1 MQSKTS
7 FFNKTLF
14 RKNITRF
21 APVWVIY
28 TLCLIV
34 GVALVY
40 TDSGA
45 DVRPFRFAQGLA
57 GDVSQVMGGV
67 NLCYALI
74 VAQLLF
80 GDLYNS
86 RMCNAIHALPL
97 RREGWFFTNIL
108 SGLCFSLAPT
118 LVMTA
123 VSLPLM
129 AGSIVENAWTI
140 PFLQFV
146 SSNLQFICF
155 FGIAV
160 FSTMCVA
167 NRFTMIA
174 GYGLVNFGA
183 YIAYWMVDNLY
194 TPLLYGIITPSR
206 LAMGL
211 TPLIQM
217 VDQSFY
223 DFTDYGELLD
233 QQHILGVEMSEL
245 TASFSLTGEW
255 WHLFAWAGVGIAL
268 MALALVL
275 YRKRHLECAGDAVA
289 FPVLVPVFQVLCA
302 LFVMAGVQFAVCDL
316 FGLVGVDWMNWVI
329 LALGLILG
337 WFVGRMLIERST
349 RVFRLKNFYGL
360 GVLAA
365 VIALSLVCAHFD
377 ILGIEDRLPKAEK
390 VERVTLES
398 NYTQP
403 YSMEDPEDIAA
414 MIELHRLALEDRPEG
429 WGLHVKGYDGS
440 WVIVEDSNDHLYD
453 TTVENPDF
461 TYAANIRLVYYLDNG
476 ATMSRRYNIWTETG
490 AGLIAREA
498 LSRWDFLNRE
508 YKATGEAATTRFDK
522 AMEKFE
528 SVYVESFSGEDLKI
542 ADKEEALSFAAAI
555 QADCEAGTMVQDEN
569 FHKDLFRDPNPRE
582 RDGEVYY
589 NERQGISITFAGK
602 DLRMYI
608 NIYPDCEN
616 SIKWLK
622 EHDML
627 DMEILRDHS
636 PYWEALWEPVSAEE
650 EITEVVVGN

>member
-155 FGIAV
+155 FGIAA

-194 TPLLYGIITPSR
+194 TPLLYGVITPSR
-206 LAMGL
+206 LATGL

-217 VDQSFY
+217 GDQSFY
-223 DFTDYGELLD
+223 DFTDYAELLN
-233 QQHILGVEMSEL
+233 QHHILGVELSEL
-245 TASFSLTGEW
+245 TASFSLTGDW
-255 WHLFAWAGVGIAL
+255 WRLFACAGVGVVL
-268 MALALVL
+268 MLLALVL
-275 YRKRHLECAGDAVA
+275 YRKRHLECAGDAVV

-302 LFVMAGVQFAVCDL
+302 LFVMVGVQFAVCDL
-316 FGLVGVDWMNWVI
+316 FGLVGASWMAYVI

-360 GVLAA
+360 GALSA
-365 VIALSLVCAHFD
+365 VIALSLVCTHLD
-377 ILGIEDRLPKAEK
+377 ILGIETRLPKAEK
-390 VERVTLES
+390 IERVTLES
-398 NYTQP
+398 SYTSP
-403 YSMEDPEDIAA
+403 YNMEDPEDIAA
-414 MIELHRLALEDRPEG
+414 MIELHRLALEDRSEEG
-429 WGLHVKGYDGS
+429 NGLYVRGYDGS
-440 WVIVEDSNDHLYD
+440 WVYVTDSNDH

-589 NERQGISITFAGK
+589 NEREYINITFAGK
-602 DLRMYI
+602 DVCFYL

-616 SIKWLK
+616 SVKW
-622 EHDML
+622 
-627 DMEILRDHS
+627 LRDHG
-636 PYWEALWEPVSAEE
+636 LLDL
-650 EITEVVVGN
+650 EVVPNTNRYWQQIYTLATK